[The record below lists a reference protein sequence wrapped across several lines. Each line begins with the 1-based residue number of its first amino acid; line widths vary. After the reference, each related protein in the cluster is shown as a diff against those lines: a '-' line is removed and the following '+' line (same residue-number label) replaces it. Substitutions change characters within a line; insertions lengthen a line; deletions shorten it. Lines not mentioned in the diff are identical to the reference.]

1 MEKSAIRMIAKMVSV
16 NKIEVQLIRR
26 YYEGNCPRF
35 YLRDLNNNTL
45 IEIEISAKFVE
56 EEYVHYYFDNVEIDF
71 CHVYQI
77 VDAYGLAETLQ
88 YTQLIYD
95 AEFLKNN
102 YYDGNDL
109 GNSYHEDY
117 TIFKVWAPTALAVKV
132 AITKDHT
139 TYSYEMKRI
148 GNGVFCSY
156 VAGNFDNCEYVYLV
170 RHHDSYIKALDPYAY
185 GSSSMVKVVILL
197 I

>member
-1 MEKSAIRMIAKMVSV
+1 MIAKMVSV

-102 YYDGNDL
+102 YYDGND
-109 GNSYHEDY
+109 
-117 TIFKVWAPTALAVKV
+117 
-132 AITKDHT
+132 
-139 TYSYEMKRI
+139 
-148 GNGVFCSY
+148 
-156 VAGNFDNCEYVYLV
+156 
-170 RHHDSYIKALDPYAY
+170 
-185 GSSSMVKVVILL
+185 
-197 I
+197 